1 MNQIQIGRF
10 IAECR
15 KKKKMTQEE
24 LATILGVSSKSIS
37 RWENGI
43 NMPDYSLLKSLA
55 STLGVTINELLSGT
69 KIKKDK
75 IIEEYENNLVNVLKE
90 YKKMKKAKNT
100 IFLILCISLY
110 FTLFLSF
117 VIIIPNK
124 IIKKA
129 NIEVNTNISDYN
141 NYIGK
146 QAKKEYRN
154 KWGMN
159 EEIFPSKINDNMNI
173 KDYKMVY
180 YNPWDAQYLSYL
192 AVEYNDEHYES
203 EKERL
208 ESLKKDEYV
217 GIYNVKG
224 FSKYNLLAI
233 YTDDYHGFVYA
244 ITDNQNTIIYVEL
257 IFCNYFYDIDY
268 KEYIKE
274 EYLPDN
280 FDATEKNDYR
290 CDKLNETK

>member
-154 KWGMN
+154 K
-159 EEIFPSKINDNMNI
+159 
-173 KDYKMVY
+173 
-180 YNPWDAQYLSYL
+180 
-192 AVEYNDEHYES
+192 
-203 EKERL
+203 
-208 ESLKKDEYV
+208 
-217 GIYNVKG
+217 
-224 FSKYNLLAI
+224 
-233 YTDDYHGFVYA
+233 
-244 ITDNQNTIIYVEL
+244 
-257 IFCNYFYDIDY
+257 
-268 KEYIKE
+268 
-274 EYLPDN
+274 
-280 FDATEKNDYR
+280 
-290 CDKLNETK
+290 